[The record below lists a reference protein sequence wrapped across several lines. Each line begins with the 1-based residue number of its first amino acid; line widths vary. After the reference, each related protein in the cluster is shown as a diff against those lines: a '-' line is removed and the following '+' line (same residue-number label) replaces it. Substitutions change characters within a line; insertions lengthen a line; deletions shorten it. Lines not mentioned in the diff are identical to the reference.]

1 MPPKPKT
8 QPASKTTKAKQ
19 PSKLKPK
26 SPAKKKEISPD
37 EKLKRLFRSLSA
49 QVDGGHFKNALKTCD
64 KILRIDA
71 KDADALE
78 TKFFLLLQTE
88 QYNAALDLLALLAD
102 PAAREFDKAYV
113 LYRLRKEN
121 EAAELLPRLKAL
133 EKTDEMFT
141 RGVMHLEA
149 QLAYRQRA
157 YQEAFDLYTQLLDSS
172 SPDSEEHADLV
183 TNLNAAQAHLDF
195 LTTGYLHAL
204 DALPSSVT
212 NNLET
217 AAPPAPPGS
226 TNLFN
231 LHTPSSQPPAQT
243 KEKKVRMSRVPKGV
257 IPGVTPPPDPERW
270 IKKSERST
278 FGQGMGRR
286 RKAGGGAT
294 QGSVAEPASGQPA
307 KATGGG
313 KSTIGVIILA
323 LYGDRTSYFQD
334 PVTYKQGYTRL
345 TPLGQAQE
353 VQLGSYLRSEYLNPN
368 SPNSIYGIAPDVVND
383 RQVLVRADNG
393 GEGGAIVDS
402 AVALLQGLFPPTPR
416 SRVSLANGTTIIG
429 PMNGY
434 QYVPIESVE
443 PVQSVELEGW
453 SSCPNF
459 ERRVKRFYDSPDFKK
474 KSADAA
480 PFLNAIK
487 PYLYG
492 IPNTLENM
500 IYDYV
505 YTQYIHNETYA
516 FRLPPTF
523 LQQAQYWIDYHEHGI
538 FTDRDP
544 RGIGNIAGRTILPSI
559 ISGLQRIDNPND
571 PLSLVIQEV
580 SYKPFMSLF
589 NITEVT
595 SRYPHLDGLP
605 TFASALAFEVRDNE
619 EGESMIRAKFKNGT
633 SEFEPIHMFGH
644 KDDIP
649 LNELL
654 YRLQLTSINSV
665 RHWCRVCGQSTER
678 GCNIC
683 NTDETPIPD
692 DELFTSNSDND
703 SQRVFGFVTSPAA
716 RLISVIGFTLA
727 ALLGLFKLYTSRNK
741 KVKLG
746 DEYDPLP
753 TPAQVFGH
761 YQQYDEEI

>member
-1 MPPKPKT
+1 MPPGPKT
-8 QPASKTTKAKQ
+8 QPTPKTTQAKQ
-19 PSKLKPK
+19 PSKPKPK
-26 SPAKKKEISPD
+26 PPAKQKEISPD

-71 KDADALE
+71 EDADALQ

-88 QYNAALDLLALLAD
+88 QYNAALDLVASLAD
-102 PAAREFDKAYV
+102 PAAREFDKAFV
-113 LYRLRKEN
+113 LYRLHKEK

-133 EKTDEMFT
+133 DLFA
-141 RGVMHLEA
+141 RGVTHLEA
-149 QLAYRQRA
+149 QLAYRQCA

-172 SPDSEEHADLV
+172 PPDSEEHADLV

-195 LTTGYLHAL
+195 LTTGYLHSL

-226 TNLFN
+226 TNLSN
-231 LHTPSSQPPAQT
+231 VHVAPSQPPAQT

-323 LYGDRTSYFQD
+323 LYGDRSSYFQD
-334 PVTYKQGYTRL
+334 PVTYEQGYTRL
-345 TPLGQAQE
+345 TPLGQTQE

-416 SRVSLANGTTIIG
+416 SRVSLANGTTIVG
-429 PMNGY
+429 PMHGY

-459 ERRVKRFYDSPDFKK
+459 ERHVKRFYDSPDFKK

-571 PLSLVIQEV
+571 PLSLVIEEV

-665 RHWCRVCGQSTER
+665 RHWCRVCGQSNER

-692 DELFTSNSDND
+692 DELFTFNSDND

-727 ALLGLFKLYTSRNK
+727 ALLGLFKLYTTRNR

-746 DEYDPLP
+746 QEYDPLP
-753 TPAQVFGH
+753 TSAQVFGH